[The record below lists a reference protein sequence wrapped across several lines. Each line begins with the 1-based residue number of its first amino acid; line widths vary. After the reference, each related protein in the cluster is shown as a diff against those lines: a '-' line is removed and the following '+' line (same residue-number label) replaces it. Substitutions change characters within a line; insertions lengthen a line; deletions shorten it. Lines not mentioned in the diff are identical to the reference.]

1 MHIKTTD
8 NQDVRNDIFL
18 YILEKVKEYKL
29 SSYQLSKYAGLSHV
43 GIDKILDGRTKK
55 PSLKTLEKIKEGIQF
70 HENQQNSP
78 VTLNSLNDK
87 LDNIINLIEGL
98 NNRIGVFELDKEIL
112 LELIK
117 NSSSQEELKSI
128 ESKIS
133 KKS

>member
-1 MHIKTTD
+1 MHIKSTD